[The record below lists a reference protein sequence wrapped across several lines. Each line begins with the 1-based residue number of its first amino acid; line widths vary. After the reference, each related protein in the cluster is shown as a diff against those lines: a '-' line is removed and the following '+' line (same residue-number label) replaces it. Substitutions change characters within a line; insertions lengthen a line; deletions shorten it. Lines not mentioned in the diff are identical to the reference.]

1 MIRYQTRSFLITHS
15 VQVAFDRPINNV
27 QHVPNKQIG
36 DRKMVV
42 VDCRYEIFVL
52 RYLQRLT
59 ETYAR
64 LNQIEVHRNRKIP
77 ERYQTRNLIIS
88 EMEF

>member
-36 DRKMVV
+36 DRKIVV
-42 VDCRYEIFVL
+42 VDCRYTMNVL
-52 RYLQRLT
+52 RYLQRLS
-59 ETYAR
+59 ETCAIKCNHVHIYR
-64 LNQIEVHRNRKIP
+64 IIEK
-77 ERYQTRNLIIS
+77 
-88 EMEF
+88 F